1 MAYLDMSFDWPVCDA
16 GYRLAPPRTAPRPK
30 GRSKGRR
37 ASLSRPIYPPAE
49 DTLMHQ
55 AGRRIEAS
63 PRIFAKSKAERL
75 HRPLEFH
82 KTLYVDFAGLDGSPE
97 ACLEFA
103 RRFGLLGLE
112 RKGGGEALVLW
123 QDAIAGMSRA
133 IKLSQTDRRALEG
146 YRITPLHGALTPSPP
161 DGRLIFRFRP
171 NSLLHGMQLQF
182 VQAISRGLAIKECGH
197 CGKLFEAGGKERRRD
212 ARFCSKECKINF
224 HNLEKRRVK

>member
-1 MAYLDMSFDWPVCDA
+1 MNFDWPVCDA
-16 GYRLAPPRTAPRPK
+16 GYRLAPPKTALRPK
-30 GRSKGRR
+30 GQRRGR
-37 ASLSRPIYPPAE
+37 RPIYPPAE
-49 DTLMHQ
+49 DTLLHQ
-55 AGRRIEAS
+55 AGRRIDAS
-63 PRIFAKSKAERL
+63 PRIVAKSKAKRL

-103 RRFGLLGLE
+103 SRFGLLGF
-112 RKGGGEALVLW
+112 GSMDPGEALVLW
-123 QDAIAGMSRA
+123 QDAIAGMSRN
-133 IKLSQTDRRALEG
+133 IKLSQTDRSALEG

-182 VQAISRGLAIKECGH
+182 VQAVSSGLDIKQCGH
-197 CGKLFEAGGKERRRD
+197 CGKLFEAGGDQRRRD
-212 ARFCSKECKINF
+212 ALFCSKECKINF